1 MIDYRERRKA
11 MPESQ
16 KVVTM
21 IHVPDVRATVDWY
34 ESIGFTVINTYG
46 NDGEGLSFAIL
57 SFGSSE
63 VMFNQGGQPSARDR
77 REVDLYVYSNN
88 VDDVYQCIKDRVE
101 VVEGLHDTFYG
112 MREFIIR
119 DLNRFWITFGQP
131 SVFEAL
137 MTGIREGN
145 KEVVR
150 AALDVALESGG
161 LKPQTLTAALAAASS
176 GENTS
181 GDNQNA
187 EIREMLKKAGAVSP
201 PEVDAETLQSYVGK
215 YKGEQGFEINATLKD
230 GKLLVALGAQQPL
243 SLMAIDKTTFQP
255 IAFDGLGTVTFNVEA
270 GKTIG
275 CSLKHGEN
283 TTQLKRVEETKR

>member
-1 MIDYRERRKA
+1 

-88 VDDVYQCIKDRVE
+88 VDDLYQRIKDRVE

-230 GKLLVALGAQQPL
+230 GKLFAALGAQQPL
-243 SLMAIDKTTFQP
+243 SLMAIDKTTFLP

>member
-1 MIDYRERRKA
+1 
-11 MPESQ
+11 MPEKQS
-16 KVVTM
+16 VVPM

-63 VMFNQGGQPSARDR
+63 VMFNQGGQPSPRDR
-77 REVDLYVYSNN
+77 REVDLYVYSDN
-88 VDDVYQCIKDRVE
+88 VDDLYQRIKDRAE

-131 SVFEAL
+131 SVFEML

-150 AALDVALESGG
+150 ATLDVALASGG

-230 GKLLVALGAQQPL
+230 GKLFAALGAQQPL

-270 GKTIG
+270 GKAIG
-275 CSLKHGEN
+275 CALKHGKN
-283 TTQLKRVEETKR
+283 TTQLKRVEEIKR

>member
-1 MIDYRERRKA
+1 
-11 MPESQ
+11 
-16 KVVTM
+16 M

-77 REVDLYVYSNN
+77 REVDLYVYSDN
-88 VDDVYQCIKDRVE
+88 VDDLYQRIKDRVE

-131 SVFEAL
+131 SVFEVL

-161 LKPQTLTAALAAASS
+161 LKAQTLTAALAAASS

-181 GDNQNA
+181 GNNQNA

-215 YKGEQGFEINATLKD
+215 YKGKQGFEINATLKD

-243 SLMAIDKTTFQP
+243 SLMAIDKTTFRP
-255 IAFDGLGTVTFNVEA
+255 IAFDGYGIVTFNVEA

-275 CSLKHGEN
+275 CALKHGPD
-283 TTQLKRVEETKR
+283 TMQLKRVEEANR